1 MGRNDSWL
9 IYKNAFSFFGVTL
22 LLTNLLFSFGVI
34 VSPFNTSAELVGGRL
49 MLNNEAS
56 YSLYSG
62 VYFSIADFHSADP
75 NVARRESQL
84 LFSKKI

>member
-34 VSPFNTSAELVGGRL
+34 VSPFNRPDELVGGHL
-49 MLNNEAS
+49 MLNNELS
-56 YSLYSG
+56 YNLCSG
-62 VYFSIADFHSADP
+62 VYFSIPDSQ
-75 NVARRESQL
+75 ESSVVRPESRL